1 MKIGFIGGGNM
12 AEAIIKGMTSQGA
25 RDIFVSEPREDRRKY
40 LQQNYG
46 VNTTAS
52 NAETASACN
61 IIILAVKP
69 QKMETVLDEIKKSIT
84 AEKTMVSIAAGIT
97 LSYLTSRLNTR
108 NIVRVMPN
116 TPALIQEGMSVM
128 STCGDCVPDKDIR
141 IVKDIFMSIGNLL
154 VLPEKYMDAVTALS
168 GSGPA
173 FIALFIEAMVEGGI
187 NEGLNRDDALALA
200 VQTAIGTSKLL
211 DTGMS
216 PSSLRKMVTS
226 PGGTT
231 AAGFKVFDE
240 RGFKDTVIA
249 AIEAATNRATELG
262 KEKI

>member
-1 MKIGFIGGGNM
+1 
-12 AEAIIKGMTSQGA
+12 
-25 RDIFVSEPREDRRKY
+25 
-40 LQQNYG
+40 
-46 VNTTAS
+46 
-52 NAETASACN
+52 
-61 IIILAVKP
+61 
-69 QKMETVLDEIKKSIT
+69 METVLDEIKESIT

-128 STCGDCVPDKDIR
+128 STCGHCIPDKDIR
-141 IVKDIFMSIGNLL
+141 IVKDIFISIGNLL

-187 NEGLNRDDALALA
+187 NVGLNRDDALALA
-200 VQTAIGTSKLL
+200 VQTAVGTSKLL